1 MKRLAEEL
9 ELLKQTCRCGQSNT
23 ASNSTPEPSSGK
35 TEPSNGRP
43 EPSGDIGDDINRV
56 AGSYVKNEA
65 TSMQIRRLGLTTK
78 VQGHQTYIF
87 ADINMPVCLGLP
99 KQSKLL
105 YVLNKLIEWASE
117 HPEAEECERALLETL
132 LWVKSMRRC
141 MDESPLKRHLGI
153 WGLYGQGIAVR
164 SYGIVFLV
172 GKQGHQWVVSH
183 GNDQQLVDEADIME

>member
-9 ELLKQTCRCGQSNT
+9 KLLKQTSRRGQSST
-23 ASNSTPEPSSGK
+23 ASNSTPEPS
-35 TEPSNGRP
+35 
-43 EPSGDIGDDINRV
+43 GDKGDNINR
-56 AGSYVKNEA
+56 YVKNEA

-117 HPEAEECERALLETL
+117 HPEAEKCERALLETL

-164 SYGIVFLV
+164 SYGIVLLV

-183 GNDQQLVDEADIME
+183 GNNQQLVDEADIME